1 MITIGFGSIG
11 LDGHH
16 VSGLRYSLDDARIAA
31 MLQATGASVKLY
43 AGKAEGRVSDLARQL
58 VRMRRDVCVLHI
70 TPHTLAPTVEVAR
83 ALISLVPEMR
93 VLFWGAGDGVPSA
106 ALARMEALGPW
117 LRLAQPAQVAAALA
131 DRLGLSTPPAASPYS
146 TGLLTAH
153 DALRVGLTCLQA
165 PQLYRD
171 EFAWLAQQDLASDA
185 VLPCTAHGAGALLP
199 HWCVALGAAGGQY
212 RVALALDAADCTDAL
227 FAALPPARIARLEV
241 AGARADMPA
250 SASAW
255 SARIVT
261 AEDGAARRLKSSQ
274 YGRNG
279 NLVMHTG
286 FYFDA
291 KQAPGIYHLEVP
303 LALDAAAR
311 TRVYEWAAASMDIRS
326 AAVLQGALDLVI
338 DPLSGAGPSA
348 HETGGW
354 PKHVYALAHD
364 PADGTAELTLD
375 GAAGA
380 QRLRYI
386 ALSEL
391 ATARAQ
397 AGETRMLQ
405 IRSALDADVL
415 ERHLAAFHD
424 EGRIVMVQPHIALFV
439 ENACRWTSFGG
450 CRLPLL
456 RRLQAAPDLSL
467 SACRDAGVVGRVGDS
482 YDHIVLRVKQQQQ
495 LDEVRR
501 DCAGCEL
508 RDNCS
513 RCAQLPDE
521 WGGRYC
527 ELRRRYPHAALYFE
541 LLTVAHTLAGYVDAA
556 DELELRI
563 SYRNLPAQHY
573 LGRPGAAPEGARPLL
588 ITMGGQCFAWWRGTR
603 RIVKLSAPLAMM
615 AEAWWHGADADDAVA
630 ALCDAFRVDS
640 AKAEN
645 SLAQGWAKL
654 RAQEVIHA

>member
-1 MITIGFGSIG
+1 
-11 LDGHH
+11 
-16 VSGLRYSLDDARIAA
+16 

-58 VRMRRDVCVLHI
+58 VRMRRDACVLHVN
-70 TPHTLAPTVEVAR
+70 PHMLAPTVEVAR
-83 ALISLVPEMR
+83 ALRALIPEIQ
-93 VLFWGAGDGVPSA
+93 LFFWGTGDGVPPA
-106 ALARMEALGPW
+106 ALARMEELGPW
-117 LRLAQPAQVAAALA
+117 LRMDHVAQVAAELA
-131 DRLGLSTPPAASPYS
+131 ARLGLSAPPAVSPYT

-165 PQLYRD
+165 PQLSVD
-171 EFAWLAQQDLASDA
+171 ELAWLAGQDLAPDA
-185 VLPCTAHGAGALLP
+185 VLSCAAQGAGALLP
-199 HWCVALGAAGGQY
+199 AWCAALGATGGQW

-241 AGARADMPA
+241 GGARADMPA
-250 SASAW
+250 SAAAW
-255 SARIVT
+255 SERIV
-261 AEDGAARRLKSSQ
+261 AAQDDDARRVKSRQ

-311 TRVYEWAAASMDIRS
+311 ARVYDWAASSMDIRS
-326 AAVLQGALDLVI
+326 AAVLHGELDLVI

-354 PKHVYALAHD
+354 PKHVYGLAHG
-364 PADGTAELTLD
+364 AGDGSAELTLD

-386 ALSEL
+386 GLSKL
-391 ATARAQ
+391 ATAPAQ
-397 AGETRMLQ
+397 AGEARMLQ
-405 IRSALDADVL
+405 IRSAADADAL
-415 ERHLAAFHD
+415 ERDLAAFHD
-424 EGRIVMVQPHIALFV
+424 EGRIVMHQPHIPLFV

-450 CRLPLL
+450 CRLSLL
-456 RRLQAAPDLSL
+456 RRLQAGPDLSL

-482 YDHIVLRVKQQQQ
+482 YDHLVLRVKQQQQ
-495 LDEVRR
+495 LEDVRR
-501 DCAGCEL
+501 DCASCEL

-513 RCAQLPDE
+513 RCAQLPAE

-541 LLTVAHTLAGYVDAA
+541 LLTVAHTLAGHVDAA
-556 DELELRI
+556 EQLELRI

-573 LGRPGAAPEGARPLL
+573 LGQPGAAPEGARPIL

-615 AEAWWHGADADDAVA
+615 AEAWWRGAGADDAVA
-630 ALCDAFRVDS
+630 ALCDTFRVDS
-640 AKAEN
+640 ANAEN